1 VNATAQIACG
11 HWKELERT
19 SPSRSERA
27 GVDSPSAFW
36 FSPPPLVSVCVCLCR
51 SSQLLLPVPSDC
63 CPEGRGPREAGR
75 NNVDETTQTDT
86 DGKKRRGTFYEE
98 HHARPGIDA
107 PCPLRSCCIDRL
119 RSPYEWDESNRY
131 AALRGES
138 PRPCRFQSSISR
150 FLLSDFRRDQAWIVL
165 IRSVVHCFDSC
176 RQCAPEPL
184 PSRCS
189 DAAPAAAKFAA
200 EPDPPLSNRRVSG
213 S

>member
-36 FSPPPLVSVCVCLCR
+36 FSPPPLVSVCVCFCR

-63 CPEGRGPREAGR
+63 CPEGRGLREAGR

-98 HHARPGIDA
+98 HHARLGIDA
-107 PCPLRSCCIDRL
+107 PRPLRSCCIDRL
-119 RSPYEWDESNRY
+119 RSPYEWTHRTGARGRRHAHGERY
-131 AALRGES
+131 FFGWQLKH
-138 PRPCRFQSSISR
+138 
-150 FLLSDFRRDQAWIVL
+150 V
-165 IRSVVHCFDSC
+165 
-176 RQCAPEPL
+176 
-184 PSRCS
+184 
-189 DAAPAAAKFAA
+189 K
-200 EPDPPLSNRRVSG
+200 
-213 S
+213 